1 MPRRAGRSR
10 RGWTRTPR
18 SVAAICSRYRV
29 RGWSGRCAGTGTGCG
44 SWVAR
49 SRRRWRGSAVC
60 GRASW
65 RCPTRRRWCSS
76 PRGER
81 RGRCRWPEFATRV
94 WRWIGDE
101 ESMTANTSDVVSAIR
116 ELTNTKQ
123 LERTELLDLLKDGL
137 HAALVKRYGP
147 NVRAEIGI
155 DELKGTIRIAVLRTV
170 VEAVEDPGSQVTLEE
185 ARFEDSDF
193 QVGDVLEEDVPFEAF
208 GRTAVQA
215 AKQRIIQR
223 VREGERARIR
233 EEFTDKVGEL
243 LSGEVQQIERG
254 KIVVMLAKFREA
266 EAIIPYREQNHRE
279 HFHQGDTI
287 RAVLKRIEETP
298 KGPRLI
304 LSRADPLFVKALF
317 KLEVP
322 EIQQQ
327 IVEIRAT
334 AREAGSRTKIA
345 VSSRDDSIDPVGA
358 CVGLKGSRVQAVVNE
373 LNGERIDIV
382 PWSPDPER
390 FAKLSLAPARVARV
404 FSDPDTKTIQAIV
417 DEDQLSLAIGRN
429 GQNVR
434 LASELTGWKIDLY
447 SSREW
452 LERGGEGPLFAP
464 LPPAEDEAATKVSL
478 RELKGLPVELVD
490 VLERAGH
497 KTLQDILDLERED
510 VDKITG
516 MTPEIADKLM
526 AFLNEMTEEGGDDEA
541 APGRVGDT
549 TGASEGSGEGGGSDA
564 GSGGGGGGEGGE
576 GGGGG
581 GGARRRPR
589 RERSAG
595 PVAGTGRPRWWRAG
609 GDRGERRAGAAAT
622 GRPVVR
628 RARGGRE
635 PAHPREGRAP
645 GAGTARAG
653 ADGSGGGA
661 VGGGAGTAAGAGRRR
676 GGCRAGTWVGR
687 VFGGVSDDDAD
698 SRSGG

>member
-1 MPRRAGRSR
+1 MAARRAAAASDGRRLRDGEPSAGDLARRRRAAAAALRTRGVEPGARSAAALAPPLGAVRRSRGAGDGRRPRARARPDRRRPGRGDGGPPARGRRAAAGAAGRDPRRAFG
-10 RGWTRTPR
+10 GGLVT
-18 SVAAICSRYRV
+18 
-29 RGWSGRCAGTGTGCG
+29 
-44 SWVAR
+44 
-49 SRRRWRGSAVC
+49 
-60 GRASW
+60 
-65 RCPTRRRWCSS
+65 
-76 PRGER
+76 E
-81 RGRCRWPEFATRV
+81 
-94 WRWIGDE
+94 D
-101 ESMTANTSDVVSAIR
+101 SMTTNTSDVVSAIR

-170 VEAVEDPGSQVTLEE
+170 VEAVEAPASQVTLEE

-193 QVGDVLEEDVPFEAF
+193 QVGDVLEEEVPFEAF

-233 EEFTDKVGEL
+233 EEFSDKVGEL

-322 EIQQQ
+322 EIQQG

-390 FAKLSLAPARVARV
+390 FAKLALAPARVARV
-404 FSDPDTKTIQAIV
+404 FSDPETKTIQAIV

-464 LPPAEDEAATKVSL
+464 LPAEEDAATKVAL

-490 VLERAGH
+490 ELERAGK

-510 VDKITG
+510 VDKIPG
-516 MTPEIADKLM
+516 MTPELADKLM
-526 AFLNEMTEEGGDDEA
+526 AFLNEMTEEGGEDEA
-541 APGRVGDT
+541 
-549 TGASEGSGEGGGSDA
+549 E
-564 GSGGGGGGEGGE
+564 
-576 GGGGG
+576 
-581 GGARRRPR
+581 
-589 RERSAG
+589 AG
-595 PVAGTGRPRWWRAG
+595 PAAA
-609 GDRGERRAGAAAT
+609 GDRK
-622 GRPVVR
+622 
-628 RARGGRE
+628 
-635 PAHPREGRAP
+635 
-645 GAGTARAG
+645 
-653 ADGSGGGA
+653 
-661 VGGGAGTAAGAGRRR
+661 
-676 GGCRAGTWVGR
+676 
-687 VFGGVSDDDAD
+687 
-698 SRSGG
+698 